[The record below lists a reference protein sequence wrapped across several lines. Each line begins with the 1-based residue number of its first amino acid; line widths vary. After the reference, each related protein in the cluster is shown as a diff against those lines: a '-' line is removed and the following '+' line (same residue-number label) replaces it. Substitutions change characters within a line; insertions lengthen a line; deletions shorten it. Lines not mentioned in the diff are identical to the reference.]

1 MDTEVKLRA
10 AIIIH
15 QLQTSCANNA
25 AAGVM
30 YLATMRRYLA
40 Q

>member
-10 AIIIH
+10 AIISH
-15 QLQTSCANNA
+15 QLQASCANDA
-25 AAGVM
+25 AAGVIH
-30 YLATMRRYLA
+30 LATMRRYLA